1 MLSNAFSS
9 VSRSYAARETLF
21 SRTHFWRRILSTAMQ
36 RDVIN
41 DGFPVFERTPKTR
54 DARARGGLVNNM
66 TADAM
71 GREQYRK
78 RLSQRLWKKEEGSS
92 QGRFLRRNL

>member
-21 SRTHFWRRILSTAMQ
+21 SRTHFWRRILFSTEVQ
-36 RDVIN
+36 RDVIF

-54 DARARGGLVNNM
+54 DARALGGLVNNM

-71 GREQYRK
+71 GRERYRK
-78 RLSQRLWKKEEGSS
+78 RLSQRL
-92 QGRFLRRNL
+92 

>member
-1 MLSNAFSS
+1 
-9 VSRSYAARETLF
+9 
-21 SRTHFWRRILSTAMQ
+21 MQ
-36 RDVIN
+36 RDIVIF

-71 GREQYRK
+71 EREQYRK